1 MYLIASTAGNS
12 IVVNTKEEWTGI
24 ELGVGS
30 NLYFFLTENKL
41 PSFKGQMSFLLV
53 VFWLSSHKNIF
64 AVTNGSINPRSVSK
78 DNFCNK
84 CYTYIFYYISDLILL
99 DL

>member
-30 NLYFFLTENKL
+30 NLYFFLTEKKL

-53 VFWLSSHKNIF
+53 VFLVIF
-64 AVTNGSINPRSVSK
+64 TQKHLCSYKWKYKS
-78 DNFCNK
+78 
-84 CYTYIFYYISDLILL
+84 TISFQR
-99 DL
+99 